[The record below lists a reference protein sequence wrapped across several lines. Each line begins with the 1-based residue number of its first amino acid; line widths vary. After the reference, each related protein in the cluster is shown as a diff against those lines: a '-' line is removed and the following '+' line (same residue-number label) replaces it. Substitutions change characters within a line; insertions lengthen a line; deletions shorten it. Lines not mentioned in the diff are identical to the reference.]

1 MTKEEL
7 IDDVRSG
14 EGAFWL
20 EAILDPK
27 TKDVMFYHGYFQTAE
42 QIAVLGKLAKLT
54 AMTGKDFHVL
64 CEEND

>member
-7 IDDVRSG
+7 IADVRSG

-27 TKDVMFYHGYFQTAE
+27 TKDVMFYHAYFQTAE
-42 QIAVLGKLAKLT
+42 QLTVLGKLAKLA
-54 AMTGKDFHVL
+54 AMSGKDFHVL
-64 CEEND
+64 CEDD